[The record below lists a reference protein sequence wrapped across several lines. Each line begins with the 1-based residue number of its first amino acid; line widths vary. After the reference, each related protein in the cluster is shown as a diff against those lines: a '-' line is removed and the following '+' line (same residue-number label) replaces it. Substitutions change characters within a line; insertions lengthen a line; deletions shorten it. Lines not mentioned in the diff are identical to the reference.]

1 MDCTTAYK
9 EKEAQSLYPTT
20 TSFREFIQ
28 RKKCAA

>member
-1 MDCTTAYK
+1 MDCATVYK